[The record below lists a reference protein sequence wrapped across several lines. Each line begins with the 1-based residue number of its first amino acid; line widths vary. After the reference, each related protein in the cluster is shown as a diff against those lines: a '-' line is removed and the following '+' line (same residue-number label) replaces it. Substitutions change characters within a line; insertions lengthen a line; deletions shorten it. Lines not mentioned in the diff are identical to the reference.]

1 MKKNIF
7 RWVGSKNGFRY
18 DGPAYKYPGI
28 TIPLEPF
35 VTDSETF
42 PTELQIEQ
50 IKSQLAYV
58 WCDGY
63 ESKVWK
69 KRHCR
74 CLGIRVTPS
83 FILHETIGTG
93 PWCLYDAE
101 RLICKCHARLLTV
114 FEFRIVLALWNEI
127 SEMRCASGDYPFEE
141 DNAASIWVSTGSA
154 DDIGDLKNYWRY
166 RMDGKASST
175 SDFDDPAGVLLA
187 VVND

>member
-7 RWVGSKNGFRY
+7 RWLGSKNGFRY
-18 DGPAYKYPGI
+18 DAPAYKYPGI

-35 VTDSETF
+35 VTDFETF

-63 ESKVWK
+63 ESKSWE
-69 KRHCR
+69 KRPCR
-74 CLGIRVTPS
+74 YLGIRITPS

-93 PWCLYDAE
+93 PWCLHDAE
-101 RLICKCHARLLTV
+101 RLVRKCRARLLTA
-114 FEFRIVLALWNEI
+114 FEFRVVLALWDEI
-127 SEMRCASGDYPFEE
+127 SEMRCAAGDYPLEE
-141 DNAASIWVSTGSA
+141 DAVSVWILYQRFCPIGNA
-154 DDIGDLKNYWRY
+154 DEYWRCL
-166 RMDGKASST
+166 MNGKLT
-175 SDFDDPAGVLLA
+175 HFSDFDDPAGVLLA